1 MSRFSLQHTF
11 CMSNLSSQSGTVLN
25 KINEESMLPCNES
38 KTRIYHITCRLVYK
52 TQKERKKKKKKR
64 CTATQNGIFPRTVT
78 VKTMADNIY
87 QRNFPAECLSS
98 YNLNLGFV
106 FPSTTL
112 QPEAS
117 NEHQEEV
124 ETT

>member
-1 MSRFSLQHTF
+1 MKKACCRV
-11 CMSNLSSQSGTVLN
+11 MKV
-25 KINEESMLPCNES
+25 KPESTILPADWYI
-38 KTRIYHITCRLVYK
+38 KHK
-52 TQKERKKKKKKR
+52 KKEKKKKKKKR
-64 CTATQNGIFPRTVT
+64 CTATQNGIFLRTVT